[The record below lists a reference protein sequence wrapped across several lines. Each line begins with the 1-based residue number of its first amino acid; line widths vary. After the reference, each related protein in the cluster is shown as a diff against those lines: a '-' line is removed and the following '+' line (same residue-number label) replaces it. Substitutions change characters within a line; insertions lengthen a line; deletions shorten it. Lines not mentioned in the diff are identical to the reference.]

1 MTIHILW
8 LTDLIR
14 DGNLPVF
21 SPVCAPSD
29 LPFHHQVF
37 TKEALLTLPWV
48 FWRAVDEGTPLSA

>member
-37 TKEALLTLPWV
+37 TKE
-48 FWRAVDEGTPLSA
+48 